1 MLRVIYSACG
11 YKKPI
16 FFSFFIGHPKSG
28 FMLNSK
34 VFALGP
40 GAFVAALLIF
50 EPLSGPE
57 YAHAAAPRGFSAC
70 QGADIEAKLHERET
84 ALIGPAHA
92 AQHSWMRRQQCEV
105 ERGVRVVPG
114 QGIVVRASKTLEED
128 AAAKNAVLKRKS
140 AVSQWRNGASTLLAA
155 ITGSS
160 RAVAQ
165 AAMLDPLTMGRWSS
179 PFVIP
184 VVGVTAV
191 LLHTGKVMFWSYDPV
206 NYHNPLKSNDG
217 VAFIW
222 NPATREGYNIPPPE
236 NIWCAG
242 QTILGDG
249 RVYVAGGNLRYPDGN
264 APAGQSAWEGSLTN
278 YTFNPLAE
286 RWAKQPD
293 MLRGRWYPTVTQLAD
308 NRVVI
313 TSGID
318 ETGSGA
324 INNVVEVL
332 TPDPNIDGIGKINA
346 VGFHNSSGLY
356 PLQFL
361 LPSGQMMEAGPSA
374 DSSFQ
379 LNPATWNWS
388 GLPRMKS
395 DHYYLGNGVS
405 YTDAS
410 VLPARQLI
418 MVAGGYAY
426 NPPLLNVPLT
436 ANEWIDGFNP
446 SGGWSTYPQW
456 QTARHNAN
464 TVMLPDGSLF
474 TVGGNRGVYGY
485 ENAEFSAELYSKP
498 ALDLTGSWVKVAP
511 ITIQAA
517 YHSSAILLP
526 DATVLLSQDDMD
538 SSAAAAFQHKAQ
550 VYSPPYLFRGE
561 QPVIM
566 AAPATARYGE
576 SFQVSTNRGG
586 MTGAV
591 LVAPAA
597 TTHGNDMHQRVIKLP
612 SQQLSAGLNVTIPA
626 SNALVPP
633 GHYMLFVMDSAGIP
647 SVAKFVKIS

>member
-1 MLRVIYSACG
+1 M
-11 YKKPI
+11 
-16 FFSFFIGHPKSG
+16 
-28 FMLNSK
+28 
-34 VFALGP
+34 
-40 GAFVAALLIF
+40 
-50 EPLSGPE
+50 
-57 YAHAAAPRGFSAC
+57 
-70 QGADIEAKLHERET
+70 
-84 ALIGPAHA
+84 ALIGPSHA
-92 AQHSWMRRQQCEV
+92 VQHAQMRKQQCEV
-105 ERGVRVVPG
+105 ERGTRKVAAEGLVMK
-114 QGIVVRASKTLEED
+114 ASKTLEDD
-128 AAAKNAVLKRKS
+128 ANAKRAVCKRKS
-140 AVSQWRNGASTLLAA
+140 VMSQLRGGAAELLGA

-160 RAVAQ
+160 KAVAQ
-165 AAMLDPLTMGRWSS
+165 TTAPDPLMMGRWSS

-184 VVGVTAV
+184 VVGVSAV
-191 LLHTGKVMFWSYDPV
+191 LLNTGKVMFWSYDPV
-206 NYHNPLKSNDG
+206 NYHNPKKGNDG
-217 VAFIW
+217 VGYIW
-222 NPATREGYNIPPPE
+222 NPATREGYNIVPPE

-242 QTILGDG
+242 QTILSDG

-264 APAGQSAWEGSLTN
+264 APPGQSAWEGTLTN

-324 INNVVEVL
+324 VNNVVEVL

-361 LPSGQMMEAGPSA
+361 LPSGQMLEAGPNA

-410 VLPARQLI
+410 VLPVRQLI
-418 MVAGGYAY
+418 MVAGGYSY
-426 NPPLLNVPLT
+426 NPPLVNTPLK
-436 ANEWIDGFNP
+436 ANEWLDGFNP
-446 SGGWSTYPQW
+446 AADWNTYPQW

-464 TVMLPDGSLF
+464 TVMLPDGALL

-485 ENAEFSAELYSKP
+485 EEPEFSAELYSKP
-498 ALDLTGSWVKVAP
+498 AGDVSGTWLTVAP
-511 ITIQAA
+511 STVQAA
-517 YHSSAILLP
+517 YHSTAILLP

-550 VYSPPYLFRGE
+550 VYSPPYLFRGP
-561 QPVIM
+561 QPVIT
-566 AAPATARYGE
+566 AAPASARYGQ
-576 SFQVSTNRGG
+576 SFQVLTNRSG
-586 MTGAV
+586 MASAV
-591 LVAPAA
+591 LVAPGA
-597 TTHGNDMHQRVIKLP
+597 TTHGNDMHQRVIKLQA
-612 SQQLSAGLNVTIPA
+612 QQLPNGLNVTVPA
-626 SNALVPP
+626 SSALMPP
-633 GHYMLFVMDSAGIP
+633 GYYMLFVMDSAGIH
-647 SVAKFVKIS
+647 SVAKFVQIT